1 MRVSPTAIPRAPLWP
16 LALSAA
22 LSVAYVLHDAGALGG
37 AGLDAMFEKAV
48 YNLAI
53 AAAAAAVLWR
63 AARAERERGP
73 WLALGAGLLAWAAG
87 NTFYALVL
95 AEREVVPVPSLADA
109 GWLAAYP
116 LFYAGIILLIRA
128 RVPGLGGGL
137 WLDGLIGA
145 LAVAAVSAAA
155 VVPLLTSN
163 SSGGSF
169 GEVVTNTAYPIGD
182 LMLLGM
188 ITFALTV
195 NGWHVGRAWSL
206 LAAGFAVFAFSD
218 SFYLWEVVHDRY
230 EYGIVIDAGWPVA
243 AVLIGVAALQPPPAP
258 RRGATEEGR
267 RLIIVPAA
275 FGLVGLGLLVWGGM
289 ASVNRTALVLATLC
303 LAAVIARMALTY
315 AQSVRES
322 LTDALTGL
330 PNRRRLARDL
340 RDRAPG
346 ARAERPLGIAFFDL
360 NGFKRYND
368 AFGHLAGDALLV
380 LLSRRLGEAV
390 GRDGVAYRLGGDE
403 FCVLLEGGA
412 AAIDA
417 TMLRALAALTE
428 TGDGFAI
435 DAAHGLVVMPADA
448 TEPERALGLADQRM
462 YALKHGRRPTSE
474 RETTDALLQVL
485 SERHPGLGDHADG
498 VAELARATAE
508 RLGMSDAD
516 ARDVALA
523 AKLRDVGKAAV
534 PDEILRKPGPLDPAE
549 RAVMNRHPAIGERIL
564 RAAPSLA
571 GVGRLVRSSHER
583 VDGAGYP
590 DGLAGDGIPLGSR
603 VVAVCG
609 AFDAI
614 ISHRPYAPARGPLQ
628 AMPELRRC
636 AGSQFDPEVV
646 DAFAAVLADR
656 ARRPGD
662 VALR

>member
-1 MRVSPTAIPRAPLWP
+1 M
-16 LALSAA
+16 SAA
-22 LSVAYVLHDAGALGG
+22 V
-37 AGLDAMFEKAV
+37 
-48 YNLAI
+48 
-53 AAAAAAVLWR
+53 
-63 AARAERERGP
+63 
-73 WLALGAGLLAWAAG
+73 
-87 NTFYALVL
+87 
-95 AEREVVPVPSLADA
+95 
-109 GWLAAYP
+109 
-116 LFYAGIILLIRA
+116 
-128 RVPGLGGGL
+128 
-137 WLDGLIGA
+137 
-145 LAVAAVSAAA
+145 
-155 VVPLLTSN
+155 VVPLLTGDSA
-163 SSGGSF
+163 GGSF

-195 NGWHVGRAWSL
+195 DGWHVGRAWSL
-206 LAAGFAVFAFSD
+206 LAAGFAVFAISD

-230 EYGIVIDAGWPVA
+230 EYGVLIDSGWLVA
-243 AVLIGVAALQPPPAP
+243 ALLIGVAALQPPPP
-258 RRGATEEGR
+258 RPGPLGGG
-267 RLIIVPAA
+267 PAA
-275 FGLVGLGLLVWGGM
+275 DHRALDLRPRGPGPARVGRDGV
-289 ASVNRTALVLATLC
+289 ARPNVTRARHLC
-303 LAAVIARMALTY
+303 LAAVIARMGLTY

-340 RDRAPG
+340 RERAPG
-346 ARAERPLGIAFFDL
+346 ARPERPLGLAFFDL

-368 AFGHLAGDALLV
+368 AFGHPAGDSLLV
-380 LLSRRLGEAV
+380 LLSRRLAEAV

-412 AAIDA
+412 VTIDA

-448 TEPERALGLADQRM
+448 TEPDRALGLADQRM
-462 YALKHGRRPTSE
+462 YALKQGGRPSTE

-485 SERHPGLGDHADG
+485 SERHPGLGDHVDG
-498 VAELARATAE
+498 VADLARATAE
-508 RLGMSDAD
+508 RLGMSAAD
-516 ARDVALA
+516 AREVALA
-523 AKLRDVGKAAV
+523 AKLRDIGKAAV
-534 PDEILRKPGPLDPAE
+534 PDAILRKVGPLEPAE

-590 DGLAGDGIPLGSR
+590 DGLVGDDIPLGSR
-603 VVAVCG
+603 VVAVCD

-614 ISHRPYAPARGPLQ
+614 IGDRPYAPVRRPREAEQELQ
-628 AMPELRRC
+628 RC

-646 DAFAAVLADR
+646 DAFVAVLADR

-662 VALR
+662 VAPREDDVPAGAPSGAGAPPSGASRRRCARHRPPTGPRASSSA